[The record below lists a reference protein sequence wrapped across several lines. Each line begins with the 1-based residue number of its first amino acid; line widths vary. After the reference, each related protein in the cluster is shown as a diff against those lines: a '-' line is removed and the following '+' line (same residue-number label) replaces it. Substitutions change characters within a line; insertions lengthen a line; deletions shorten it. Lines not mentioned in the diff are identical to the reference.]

1 MENEK
6 QKMKVRIPSKF
17 GYIELEGSPE
27 QVIDAIKRI
36 EDEQKNNRINKRSSK
51 SIADLIFELIN
62 EGFFNQPRK
71 LSEIKEGIEK
81 KGYKYSVTSIYPI
94 ILRNFI
100 REGIIKMDGKPK
112 AYKYYV
118 K

>member
-17 GYIELEGSPE
+17 GYIELEGNLE
-27 QVIDAIKRI
+27 QVVQAIKRI
-36 EDEQKNNRINKRSSK
+36 EDEQKNSRINKRSSR

-62 EGFFNQPRK
+62 EGFFNQPKK

-81 KGYKYSVTSIYPI
+81 KGFKYSVTSIYPI
-94 ILRNFI
+94 LLRNFI
-100 REGIIKMDGKPK
+100 REGIIKFNGKPK
-112 AYKYYV
+112 SHKYYV
-118 K
+118 